1 MNFPVLLAT
10 RPLSA
15 PYIERQLAQW
25 LPEAKW
31 MLTPQAEDGRLWL
44 LRLSAEP
51 CSELVQEMLQAVMLS
66 DWLLGMDFSPQD

>member
-15 PYIERQLAQW
+15 PCIERELVQW
-25 LPEAKW
+25 LPKTKW

-44 LRLSAEP
+44 LRLSANP

-66 DWLLGMDFSPQD
+66 EWLLGMDFSRQD